1 MECSIGK
8 VKKPNFSMTNSGM
21 FYMPCSS
28 YIVNNSQP
36 DMQEWF
42 EIKASIDL
50 HGEVSTMI
58 AVAMNFI
65 SSLFVIKN
73 LTDTVL
79 WIFYHIR
86 SSNFQQNLH

>member
-36 DMQEWF
+36 DMQE
-42 EIKASIDL
+42 
-50 HGEVSTMI
+50 
-58 AVAMNFI
+58 
-65 SSLFVIKN
+65 
-73 LTDTVL
+73 
-79 WIFYHIR
+79 
-86 SSNFQQNLH
+86 